1 LLSKPKLLTK
11 SRFKMATECPT
22 KLFYTGKKEYG
33 NNNLDNAFLE
43 ALAAGGFQV
52 GELAKLY
59 FPNGHMIETLDADEA
74 LERTNSLLSEN
85 EKVTIYE
92 AAFKFDKFFV
102 RADIVRKTGNLLEL
116 YEVKAK
122 SFDPNEERAFWK
134 KKSGLR
140 SDWLPYLRDVAFQK
154 MVIQEAYPQFSIEA
168 HLTLANK
175 SEVCTVE
182 GLNQLF
188 VLEKDSKG
196 RTKST
201 FKGTAQ
207 SSICKKMLVSVPVD
221 EEVELIW
228 SGLENGVVE
237 SHEKAIKLEDSAK
250 AFAEAYFQDKKIESD
265 IASSGCKSCEF
276 RIPQEMKESGLKSG
290 FDECWAAHFNKIC
303 IKNVNMNE
311 LKVIDIWNFRGSS
324 KLMLEGKYFVKDL
337 EEEDLKV
344 KESEKKGLSSS
355 QRQWIQVQKAVEK
368 TPGPHVEAEALSD
381 EMAQW
386 KFPLHFIDF
395 ETTMVALP
403 FHKGRRPYEQIAFQ
417 FSHHILHE
425 NGTIEHAGE
434 YINNERGAFPNYDFV
449 RALKAQLEK
458 DHGTVFRYSNHEN
471 TVLCQ
476 IYDQL
481 SADENVADAASLQNF
496 IKTLTRSK
504 DSPRGDWEGARLM
517 VDLCEVWKRYAYL
530 PRTGGSNSIK
540 KVLPAILNEKTSSIQ
555 KFMGPIYGKSGE
567 VRSLNFESWKWIV
580 EDDSGQVKDPYKL
593 LPPVFEDLSADDLE
607 KLENPMVDDELANG
621 GAAMTAYA
629 MMQFTEMSDLE
640 RLKVKN
646 ALLKY
651 CELDTLAM
659 VFVYLY
665 FKDIVEEFKIATQ
678 KAA

>member
-201 FKGTAQ
+201 LREQPSLPFA
-207 SSICKKMLVSVPVD
+207 KKCSFLFRLMKRLNSF
-221 EEVELIW
+221 
-228 SGLENGVVE
+228 GV
-237 SHEKAIKLEDSAK
+237 
-250 AFAEAYFQDKKIESD
+250 
-265 IASSGCKSCEF
+265 
-276 RIPQEMKESGLKSG
+276 GLK
-290 FDECWAAHFNKIC
+290 
-303 IKNVNMNE
+303 
-311 LKVIDIWNFRGSS
+311 
-324 KLMLEGKYFVKDL
+324 
-337 EEEDLKV
+337 
-344 KESEKKGLSSS
+344 
-355 QRQWIQVQKAVEK
+355 
-368 TPGPHVEAEALSD
+368 
-381 EMAQW
+381 
-386 KFPLHFIDF
+386 
-395 ETTMVALP
+395 MV
-403 FHKGRRPYEQIAFQ
+403 
-417 FSHHILHE
+417 S
-425 NGTIEHAGE
+425 
-434 YINNERGAFPNYDFV
+434 
-449 RALKAQLEK
+449 
-458 DHGTVFRYSNHEN
+458 
-471 TVLCQ
+471 
-476 IYDQL
+476 
-481 SADENVADAASLQNF
+481 
-496 IKTLTRSK
+496 
-504 DSPRGDWEGARLM
+504 
-517 VDLCEVWKRYAYL
+517 
-530 PRTGGSNSIK
+530 
-540 KVLPAILNEKTSSIQ
+540 
-555 KFMGPIYGKSGE
+555 
-567 VRSLNFESWKWIV
+567 
-580 EDDSGQVKDPYKL
+580 
-593 LPPVFEDLSADDLE
+593 
-607 KLENPMVDDELANG
+607 
-621 GAAMTAYA
+621 
-629 MMQFTEMSDLE
+629 
-640 RLKVKN
+640 
-646 ALLKY
+646 
-651 CELDTLAM
+651 
-659 VFVYLY
+659 
-665 FKDIVEEFKIATQ
+665 
-678 KAA
+678 